1 MWLLS
6 KLTWYWGI
14 HHRLLLVSSGSDL
27 VLAVLF
33 SFPVGSCIFSCLGLL
48 LLQVCFAP
56 PICWRWEETK
66 WQGKGKESVHF
77 QVTTHVH
84 CQTKP
89 TEVHK
94 ECAYYQEGNG
104 EGSRTKKKLTSTK
117 FPEYT
122 SSRVTSRSSI
132 ISLPL
137 GISRPA
143 GCLFPPNINPK
154 SPKKLEKKKNTFDYQ
169 YSLYEYAVTIPTFFF
184 FYTSEMIIPTMH
196 QSFANLM
203 CTNHSAFLG
212 NFTNISV
219 VHGWRKRLI

>member
-27 VLAVLF
+27 VLAVWF
-33 SFPVGSCIFSCLGLL
+33 SFPVGSCIFFCLGLL

-56 PICWRWEETK
+56 PICWRWEEI
-66 WQGKGKESVHF
+66 GKESVHF
-77 QVTTHVH
+77 HVTTHVH

-89 TEVHK
+89 TEAHK
-94 ECAYYQEGNG
+94 ECAYYQEGKG
-104 EGSRTKKKLTSTK
+104 EESRTKKKLTSTK

-154 SPKKLEKKKNTFDYQ
+154 SPKKLEKNNNTYLIINIVCMKMQWQYQ
-169 YSLYEYAVTIPTFFF
+169 QFCFKWAYIWNENTNYA
-184 FYTSEMIIPTMH
+184 
-196 QSFANLM
+196 
-203 CTNHSAFLG
+203 
-212 NFTNISV
+212 SV
-219 VHGWRKRLI
+219 ICK

>member
-27 VLAVLF
+27 VLAVSF

-56 PICWRWEETK
+56 PICWRWEEI
-66 WQGKGKESVHF
+66 GKESVHF
-77 QVTTHVH
+77 HVTTHVH

-89 TEVHK
+89 TEAHK
-94 ECAYYQEGNG
+94 ECAYYKKGKG

-154 SPKKLEKKKNTFDYQ
+154 SPKKLEKKKKTFDYQ
-169 YSLYEYAVTIPTFFF
+169 YSLYEYAVTIPTVFF
-184 FYTSEMIIPTMH
+184 
-196 QSFANLM
+196 
-203 CTNHSAFLG
+203 
-212 NFTNISV
+212 
-219 VHGWRKRLI
+219 